1 MQVTGSEAITFDN
14 EQQFKQNSIHTLYR
28 KSAQKVVAP
37 QEFPVNKY
45 LQNKT
50 SNVIRDAKS
59 GINKKQSDQN
69 IIKHNFVL
77 KLQK

>member
-1 MQVTGSEAITFDN
+1 MKNTV
-14 EQQFKQNSIHTLYR
+14 HTLYR

-50 SNVIRDAKS
+50 SMVVRDAKQ
-59 GINKKQSDQN
+59 GINKKQNDQN